1 MTYIHHARGAASL
14 SVQQSATASVAPVD
28 PGLLGSN
35 QGYTDI
41 EVDFAAED
49 ATFWCFLKPQLRPSF
64 TEAVLND
71 LHTMQRRLVALAA
84 QPGTSGGQLV
94 RYFVL
99 ASRTPGVFNL
109 GGDLTLFS
117 RAIRAQDREGLRRY
131 AHSCVESGYLN
142 SVGYNARVITIGLA
156 QGDAMGGGWEC
167 LMSCD
172 LLVAERRARFALP
185 ETVFNMFPGMGA
197 TSYLTRRL
205 GVVQAERIIMSGK
218 VYTAEEMLALGAVD
232 LVVEDGEGVRAVQ
245 AHVQKSTAR
254 HNSHAAIYAAR
265 RRVAPVTLDELR
277 DVADIWVDAAMRL
290 PESDLRR
297 MAHIASAQ
305 DRNRRRIA
313 ASAVAAE

>member
-1 MTYIHHARGAASL
+1 MTYMHHARGTVSRSPRESVHASI
-14 SVQQSATASVAPVD
+14 APVD
-28 PGLLGSN
+28 PSSLGSN
-35 QGYTDI
+35 QGYTDL

-49 ATFWCFLKPQLRPSF
+49 GAFWCFLKPQARPSF

-71 LHTMQRRLVALAA
+71 LQTMQQRIVDAA
-84 QPGTSGGQLV
+84 AHRGASGDQLV

-117 RAIRAQDREGLRRY
+117 RAIRSQDREGLRRY

-142 SVGYNARVITIGLA
+142 SVGYNAGVVTIGLA

-172 LLVAERRARFALP
+172 VLIAEKRARFALP
-185 ETVFNMFPGMGA
+185 EVVFNMFPGMGA
-197 TSYLTRRL
+197 VSYLNRRL
-205 GVVQAERIIMSGK
+205 GVVQAEKIVMSGK
-218 VYTAEEMLALGAVD
+218 VYTAEEMLALGAID
-232 LVVEDGEGVRAVQ
+232 LVAEDGEGIRAVQ
-245 AHVQKSTAR
+245 NYIQKSAAR
-254 HNSHAAIYAAR
+254 RNAHSAIYAAR
-265 RRVAPVTLDELR
+265 RRVAPVDLDELR

-290 PESDLRR
+290 PEQDLRR
-297 MAHIASAQ
+297 MAHIAAAQ

>member
-14 SVQQSATASVAPVD
+14 SAQQSAPASIGPVD
-28 PGLLGSN
+28 PNALGSN

-41 EVDFAAED
+41 EIDFAAED
-49 ATFWCFLKPQLRPSF
+49 GTFWCFLKPQVRPSF
-64 TEAVLND
+64 TEAILHD
-71 LHTMQRRLVALAA
+71 LHTMQRRIAESAA
-84 QPGTSGGQLV
+84 RRGASGDQLV

-117 RAIRAQDREGLRRY
+117 RAIRSQDREGLRRY

-142 SVGYNARVITIGLA
+142 SVGYNAGVVTIGLA

-172 LLVAERRARFALP
+172 VLIAEKRARFALP
-185 ETVFNMFPGMGA
+185 EVVFNMFPGMGA

-205 GVVQAERIIMSGK
+205 GVVQAEKIIMSGK
-218 VYTAEEMLALGAVD
+218 VYTAEEMHALGAVD
-232 LVVEDGEGVRAVQ
+232 LVVEDGEGLQAVQ
-245 AHVQKSTAR
+245 KHIQRSAAR
-254 HNSHAAIYAAR
+254 HNAHSAIYAAR
-265 RRVAPVTLDELR
+265 RRVSPVTLNELR
-277 DVADIWVDAAMRL
+277 DVADIWVDAAMLL
-290 PESDLRR
+290 PEQDLRR
-297 MAHIASAQ
+297 MAHIAAAQ
-305 DRNRRRIA
+305 DRNRRRVA